1 MRTIKWNAPLFIC
14 LLLPAAGFA
23 DDSFENLYD
32 YESRWRLSHPVDT
45 ATYTD
50 DWSQASRPFDLVLDD
65 GSSII
70 RVAKIRSLSLLT
82 LAGDERS
89 KWFLGI
95 NEDGFVGIHFRG
107 FTRNGAK
114 RHLDVSSIFSSRE
127 DEPAGDVD

>member
-1 MRTIKWNAPLFIC
+1 MRTIKWKTPLCIC
-14 LLLPAAGFA
+14 LLLPAVGIA
-23 DDSFENLYD
+23 DDSIQQLYD
-32 YESRWRLSHPVDT
+32 YESRWRLSHSVDT
-45 ATYTD
+45 ATYID
-50 DWSQASRPFDLVLDD
+50 DWSPASRPFDLVLDD

-82 LAGDERS
+82 LAGDEQS

-114 RHLDVSSIFSSRE
+114 HHLDVSSFFSSSK
-127 DEPAGDVD
+127 DEPAGEVD